1 MFSIEGIIVTENGEM
16 RRRVEIQN
24 GVISKITEP
33 TGLPAGVE
41 GAADI
46 VLNDEL
52 IFPGFIDVHVHA
64 REDVSHKNDY
74 KEDFTTAGEA
84 AINGGVVAFM
94 EMPNTPTPVVDDET
108 FDARNALT
116 QKSPVTIQLY
126 AGIGPTTRPLVK
138 KVPYKAF
145 MGHSIGDLFFN
156 SREELEQALEHY
168 RGESVSF
175 HCEDPKIMDQHKEEH
190 THEER
195 RPESAELSAV
205 DTAIELI
212 EKYSLKGK
220 ICHISTKEGVEKI
233 VAARKSG
240 VSVTTEVTPHHLY
253 FDETMIPPET
263 RVRFQVNP
271 PIRQTKENRLALIEA
286 VKRGDIEYLATDHA
300 PHSIEE
306 KEKGISGLTH
316 LDTYG
321 LFTTWLMKE
330 HGFNP
335 RDVERVASRNPGAFI
350 GEFTEEK
357 YGKIEEGYIGSLTI
371 LNMKKPKVV
380 RAEDLKTKCRWS
392 PFEGVEFPGSVT
404 MTIIKGKIYE
414 QK

>member
-1 MFSIEGIIVTENGEM
+1 MLSIEGIIVTETGEM
-16 RRRVEIQN
+16 RRRVLIEN
-24 GVISKITEP
+24 GVITKVAEP
-33 TGLPAGVE
+33 IGE
-41 GAADI
+41 ADVI
-46 VLNDEL
+46 LGDEL
-52 IFPGFIDVHVHA
+52 IFPGFVDVHVHC

-74 KEDFTTAGEA
+74 KEDFTTGGEA

-94 EMPNTPTPVVDDET
+94 EMPNCPVPPVDDAT

-116 QKSPVTIQLY
+116 EKSPVTIALY
-126 AGIGPTTRPLVK
+126 AGIGPTTRPLSK

-168 RGESVSF
+168 KGESVSF
-175 HCEDPKIMDQHKEEH
+175 HCEDPEIMDEH
-190 THEER
+190 VDGETHEQR
-195 RPESAELSAV
+195 RPESAEWSAV

-220 ICHISTKEGVEKI
+220 VCHISTKEGVDKI
-233 VAARKSG
+233 VTAKKRG
-240 VSVTTEVTPHHLY
+240 VNVTTEVTPHHLY
-253 FDETMIPPET
+253 FDETMITDES

-286 VKRGDIEYLATDHA
+286 LKRGDIDYLATDHA
-300 PHSIEE
+300 PHTIEE

-321 LFTTWLMKE
+321 PFTTWLMKE
-330 HGFNP
+330 HGFSSE
-335 RDVERVASRNPGAFI
+335 DIERVASRNPGAFMS
-350 GEFTEEK
+350 EFQTDR

-371 LNMKKPKVV
+371 IDMNRPKVV
-380 RAEDLKTKCRWS
+380 RSEDLKTKCRWS

-404 MTIIKGKIYE
+404 MTIVKGKIYA
-414 QK
+414 K

>member
-1 MFSIEGIIVTENGEM
+1 MRSIEGIIVREDGEM
-16 RRRVEIQN
+16 RRRIEIEN
-24 GVISKITEP
+24 GVISKVTEP
-33 TGLPAGVE
+33 TGS
-41 GAADI
+41 ADI
-46 VLNDEL
+46 MLGDEL

-94 EMPNTPTPVVDDET
+94 EMPNCPVPPVDDET
-108 FDARNALT
+108 FDARNALA
-116 QKSPVTIQLY
+116 QKSPVAIQLY
-126 AGIGPTTRPLVK
+126 AGIGPTTRPLSK

-156 SREELEQALEHY
+156 SKEELENALEHY
-168 RGESVSF
+168 RGMSVSF
-175 HCEDPKIMDQHKEEH
+175 HCEDPKIMDEH
-190 THEER
+190 AGEYTHEER
-195 RPESAELSAV
+195 RPESAEWSAV

-220 ICHISTKEGVEKI
+220 ICHISTTEGVEKI
-233 VAARKSG
+233 VAAKKRG
-240 VSVTTEVTPHHLY
+240 VNVTTEVTPHHLY
-253 FDETMIPPET
+253 FDETMITPES

-286 VKRGDIEYLATDHA
+286 LKRGDIEYLATDHA
-300 PHSIEE
+300 PHTIEE
-306 KEKGISGLTH
+306 KEKGMSGLTH

-321 LFTTWLMKE
+321 PFTTWLMKE
-330 HGFNP
+330 HGFSP
-335 RDVERVASRNPGAFI
+335 KDIERVASRNPGAFLSEFS
-350 GEFTEEK
+350 GEK
-357 YGKIEEGYIGSLTI
+357 HGKIEEGYIGSLTI
-371 LNMKKPKVV
+371 VDIKKPKVV

-404 MTIIKGKIYE
+404 MTIVKGKTYE
-414 QK
+414 N